1 MREDSNRVD
10 GRDSKQLR
18 PSNLWTK
25 APHPPAAAQQD
36 GGEEERHD
44 VDGPREEEAQREE
57 ERQLADDRGAA
68 LVVQVVDGVAHVGI
82 G

>member
-18 PSNLWTK
+18 PSNLWIN
-25 APHPPAAAQQD
+25 APLPPAAAQQD

-44 VDGPREEEAQREE
+44 VDGPRE
-57 ERQLADDRGAA
+57 
-68 LVVQVVDGVAHVGI
+68 
-82 G
+82 